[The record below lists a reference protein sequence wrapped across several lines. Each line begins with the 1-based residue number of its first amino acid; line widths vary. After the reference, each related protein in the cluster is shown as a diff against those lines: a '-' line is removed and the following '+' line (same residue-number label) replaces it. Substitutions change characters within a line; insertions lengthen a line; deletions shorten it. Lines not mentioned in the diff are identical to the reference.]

1 MGPSRNRRGSMY
13 RTYYRDHRL
22 KLHLIQNI
30 PLEVHAVGNLHQGK
44 PLLLQTK
51 YRPFCDVENFLPL
64 AHSLPS

>member
-1 MGPSRNRRGSMY
+1 MGSLPKQSGVHVPNIF
-13 RTYYRDHRL
+13 RDHRL